1 MADKALPLLIAYRAT
16 LRDLETALHKQKT
29 ASATL
34 SFKRELHD
42 LAMCLQDA
50 PQSTLTTSP
59 SKFKA
64 ADLEY
69 MPERDQLSTPLRPS
83 NVTFNA
89 QDDWFETPLKRSA
102 HSPLMQ
108 TLRASDLRA
117 SESSHQGRTA
127 KPRGT
132 PVKESLEFD
141 NESIGRLR
149 QEGLTIDQLLN
160 SPMRRSRLYL
170 PVQEISGSFFTLDS
184 SLALSTGRTSS
195 GLFTLYSSGHD
206 ALKHLSADLKSPAI
220 LEVSVEGPVLEASAG
235 AFLSASVTPVRP
247 ILLPRLS

>member
-1 MADKALPLLIAYRAT
+1 L
-16 LRDLETALHKQKT
+16 
-29 ASATL
+29 L
-34 SFKRELHD
+34 SFEKELHD

-50 PQSTLTTSP
+50 PQASITTSP

-69 MPERDQLSTPLRPS
+69 MSDRDQPGKLSTPLRPS
-83 NVTFNA
+83 NVTFNV
-89 QDDWFETPLKRSA
+89 QHDWFETPLKSSA

-108 TLRASDLRA
+108 TLRASDLRN

-160 SPMRRSRLYL
+160 SPKRRTRLYL

-195 GLFTLYSSGHD
+195 GLFTLYSSGQD
-206 ALKHLSADLKSPAI
+206 ALRHLSADLKSPAI
-220 LEVSVEGPVLEASAG
+220 LEVSVEGPVLEASPG

-247 ILLPRLS
+247 ILLPRVS